1 MNVLDKLVDT
11 YRRTGYF
18 ERYGGSIF
26 MTILLIIAFYIAISF
41 FYTIS
46 NITNIK
52 NNWEEHRCKYHI
64 LPFAG
69 VIKRPK
75 NTSIREY
82 TNKNLGYC
90 LNKSMD
96 NTTNIMLTPLYFATS
111 VVFIVI
117 KSITGLFQL
126 VFKEIIAIV
135 KIIDGVLEAVK
146 GYSVNVLFE
155 FQKILLMIRDSIQK
169 TFGIFSAIIF
179 FMISVVFLLVGFI
192 SSAYHTGIALIII
205 ITTVMVG
212 AEMAIPIV
220 GPILAALTAAF
231 AAAMGI
237 ILHPF
242 GELVD
247 CLIQTP
253 IGCNYNLKVKNN
265 PQPTKCPKNYPK
277 NMPCNTCFHPNTTLQ
292 LVDNTPV
299 LIKDIKIND
308 ILHDHTR
315 VNGIVKLV
323 NQKETFYKLN
333 DILVTG
339 EHFVE
344 FNHTWIRVKHHPD
357 AIKQSIDTEFV
368 YCLSTTTNKIPIGNY
383 VFHDWNDDL
392 IQENELCKQS
402 IYYSTNIIHENCN
415 IDKHLAKDIPMYS
428 KIQDS
433 QVLGILHIQLDTTT
447 YVIHDA
453 IVNEYQKVF
462 HNNKWVC
469 AKDYPDKQV
478 YKKGPQRLIGFITDK
493 KKIKI
498 NDIVFQDE
506 YYI

>member
-1 MNVLDKLVDT
+1 MRSSD
-11 YRRTGYF
+11 
-18 ERYGGSIF
+18 
-26 MTILLIIAFYIAISF
+26 ILLSFLILGIFFSLYFINIYIVGINSIKSNWDKYKCNPTIIPFAWLFGKDTKTNMLECVNNVKTNNFADALLPFEYVFNLFTDVFTCQNKSFGSSFSILGEIQNTISKIFNFFISFVSNIVFESQRVLLVVKDTIFKSLGIVIAFINAIETMLSL
-41 FYTIS
+41 TES
-46 NITNIK
+46 
-52 NNWEEHRCKYHI
+52 
-64 LPFAG
+64 A
-69 VIKRPK
+69 
-75 NTSIREY
+75 
-82 TNKNLGYC
+82 
-90 LNKSMD
+90 LNSTLVK
-96 NTTNIMLTPLYFATS
+96 T
-111 VVFIVI
+111 
-117 KSITGLFQL
+117 
-126 VFKEIIAIV
+126 VFKLGDFVA
-135 KIIDGVLEAVK
+135 
-146 GYSVNVLFE
+146 
-155 FQKILLMIRDSIQK
+155 
-169 TFGIFSAIIF
+169 
-179 FMISVVFLLVGFI
+179 
-192 SSAYHTGIALIII
+192 
-205 ITTVMVG
+205 
-212 AEMAIPIV
+212 
-220 GPILAALTAAF
+220 
-231 AAAMGI
+231 
-237 ILHPF
+237 
-242 GELVD
+242 
-247 CLIQTP
+247 
-253 IGCNYNLKVKNN
+253 
-265 PQPTKCPKNYPK
+265 
-277 NMPCNTCFHPNTTLQ
+277 CFHPNTTLQ

-447 YVIHDA
+447 YVIHEA

-506 YYI
+506 YYM

>member
-1 MNVLDKLVDT
+1 MRSSD
-11 YRRTGYF
+11 
-18 ERYGGSIF
+18 
-26 MTILLIIAFYIAISF
+26 ILLSFLILGIFFSLYFINIYIVGINSIKSNWDKYKCNPTIIPFAWLFGKDTKTNMLECVNNVKTNNFADALLPFEYVFNLFTDVFTCQNKSFGSSFSILGEIQNTISKIFNFFISFVSNIVFESQRVLLVVKDTIFKSLGIVIAFINAIETMLSL
-41 FYTIS
+41 TES
-46 NITNIK
+46 
-52 NNWEEHRCKYHI
+52 
-64 LPFAG
+64 A
-69 VIKRPK
+69 
-75 NTSIREY
+75 
-82 TNKNLGYC
+82 
-90 LNKSMD
+90 LNSTLVK
-96 NTTNIMLTPLYFATS
+96 T
-111 VVFIVI
+111 
-117 KSITGLFQL
+117 
-126 VFKEIIAIV
+126 VFKLGDFVA
-135 KIIDGVLEAVK
+135 
-146 GYSVNVLFE
+146 
-155 FQKILLMIRDSIQK
+155 
-169 TFGIFSAIIF
+169 
-179 FMISVVFLLVGFI
+179 
-192 SSAYHTGIALIII
+192 
-205 ITTVMVG
+205 
-212 AEMAIPIV
+212 
-220 GPILAALTAAF
+220 
-231 AAAMGI
+231 
-237 ILHPF
+237 
-242 GELVD
+242 
-247 CLIQTP
+247 
-253 IGCNYNLKVKNN
+253 
-265 PQPTKCPKNYPK
+265 
-277 NMPCNTCFHPNTTLQ
+277 CFHPNTTLQ

-428 KIQDS
+428 KIQDN

-506 YYI
+506 YYM

>member
-1 MNVLDKLVDT
+1 MRSSD
-11 YRRTGYF
+11 
-18 ERYGGSIF
+18 
-26 MTILLIIAFYIAISF
+26 ILLSFLILGIFFSLYFINIYIVGINSIKSNWDKYKCNPTIIPFAWLFGKDTKTNMLECVNNVKTNNFADALLPFEYVFNLFTDVFTCQNKSFGSSFSILGEIQNTISKIFNFFISFVSNIVFESQRVLLVVKDTIFKSLGIVIAFINAIETMLSL
-41 FYTIS
+41 TES
-46 NITNIK
+46 
-52 NNWEEHRCKYHI
+52 
-64 LPFAG
+64 A
-69 VIKRPK
+69 
-75 NTSIREY
+75 
-82 TNKNLGYC
+82 
-90 LNKSMD
+90 LNSTLVK
-96 NTTNIMLTPLYFATS
+96 T
-111 VVFIVI
+111 
-117 KSITGLFQL
+117 
-126 VFKEIIAIV
+126 VFKLGDFVA
-135 KIIDGVLEAVK
+135 
-146 GYSVNVLFE
+146 
-155 FQKILLMIRDSIQK
+155 
-169 TFGIFSAIIF
+169 
-179 FMISVVFLLVGFI
+179 
-192 SSAYHTGIALIII
+192 
-205 ITTVMVG
+205 
-212 AEMAIPIV
+212 
-220 GPILAALTAAF
+220 
-231 AAAMGI
+231 
-237 ILHPF
+237 
-242 GELVD
+242 
-247 CLIQTP
+247 
-253 IGCNYNLKVKNN
+253 
-265 PQPTKCPKNYPK
+265 
-277 NMPCNTCFHPNTTLQ
+277 CFHPNTTLQ

-357 AIKQSIDTEFV
+357 AKKQSIDTKFV

-402 IYYSTNIIHENCN
+402 IYYSTNVIHENCN
-415 IDKHLAKDIPMYS
+415 IDKHLAKHIPMYS
-428 KIQDS
+428 KIHDS
-433 QVLGILHIQLDTTT
+433 HVLGVLHIQLDTTT

-462 HNNKWVC
+462 HNNKWIC

-506 YYI
+506 YYM

>member
-1 MNVLDKLVDT
+1 MRSSD
-11 YRRTGYF
+11 
-18 ERYGGSIF
+18 
-26 MTILLIIAFYIAISF
+26 ILLSFLILGIFFSLYFINIYIVGINSIKSNWDKYKCNPTIIPFAWLFGKDTKTNMLECVNNVKTNNFADALLPFEYVFNLFTDVFTCQNKSFGSSFSILGEIQNTISKIFNFFISFVSNIVFESQRVLLVVKDTIFKSLGIVIAFINAIETMLSL
-41 FYTIS
+41 TES
-46 NITNIK
+46 
-52 NNWEEHRCKYHI
+52 
-64 LPFAG
+64 A
-69 VIKRPK
+69 
-75 NTSIREY
+75 
-82 TNKNLGYC
+82 
-90 LNKSMD
+90 LNSTLVK
-96 NTTNIMLTPLYFATS
+96 T
-111 VVFIVI
+111 
-117 KSITGLFQL
+117 
-126 VFKEIIAIV
+126 VFKLGDFVA
-135 KIIDGVLEAVK
+135 
-146 GYSVNVLFE
+146 
-155 FQKILLMIRDSIQK
+155 
-169 TFGIFSAIIF
+169 
-179 FMISVVFLLVGFI
+179 
-192 SSAYHTGIALIII
+192 
-205 ITTVMVG
+205 
-212 AEMAIPIV
+212 
-220 GPILAALTAAF
+220 
-231 AAAMGI
+231 
-237 ILHPF
+237 
-242 GELVD
+242 
-247 CLIQTP
+247 
-253 IGCNYNLKVKNN
+253 
-265 PQPTKCPKNYPK
+265 
-277 NMPCNTCFHPNTTLQ
+277 CFHPNTTLQ

-428 KIQDS
+428 KIQDN

-478 YKKGPQRLIGFITDK
+478 YKKGPQQLIGFITDK

-506 YYI
+506 YYM

>member
-1 MNVLDKLVDT
+1 MRSSD
-11 YRRTGYF
+11 
-18 ERYGGSIF
+18 
-26 MTILLIIAFYIAISF
+26 ILLSFLILGIFFSLYFINIYIVGINSIKSNWDKYKCNPTIIPFAWLFGKDTKTNMLECVNNVKTNNFADALLPFEYVFNLFTDVFTCQNKSFGSSFSILGEIQNTISKIFNFFISFVSNIVFESQRVLLVVKDTIFKSLGIVIAFINAIETMLSL
-41 FYTIS
+41 TES
-46 NITNIK
+46 
-52 NNWEEHRCKYHI
+52 
-64 LPFAG
+64 A
-69 VIKRPK
+69 
-75 NTSIREY
+75 
-82 TNKNLGYC
+82 
-90 LNKSMD
+90 LNSALVK
-96 NTTNIMLTPLYFATS
+96 T
-111 VVFIVI
+111 
-117 KSITGLFQL
+117 
-126 VFKEIIAIV
+126 VFKLGDFVA
-135 KIIDGVLEAVK
+135 
-146 GYSVNVLFE
+146 
-155 FQKILLMIRDSIQK
+155 
-169 TFGIFSAIIF
+169 
-179 FMISVVFLLVGFI
+179 
-192 SSAYHTGIALIII
+192 
-205 ITTVMVG
+205 
-212 AEMAIPIV
+212 
-220 GPILAALTAAF
+220 
-231 AAAMGI
+231 
-237 ILHPF
+237 
-242 GELVD
+242 
-247 CLIQTP
+247 
-253 IGCNYNLKVKNN
+253 
-265 PQPTKCPKNYPK
+265 
-277 NMPCNTCFHPNTTLQ
+277 CFHPNTTLQ

-428 KIQDS
+428 KIHDS

-462 HNNKWVC
+462 HNNKWVY